1 MRRRDLLLTAFAP
14 AGTRLNLRDAA
25 AVHTRIAEKHA
36 RGQKIWGRIGGS
48 AAEHESA
55 AALAGQLKPFLSE
68 AGLESFSFEAHRA
81 LDWEIRCGGKLLE
94 TAMPAPFEARFPEQV
109 PATVFVTADPDSENW
124 STVAGK
130 WAFVRSPATT
140 STAFNIV
147 REKLLYQRAVKHG
160 AAGLLFVIQTPRSS
174 RWRSV
179 VPVDKPYALKDERY
193 PGGLRPIPC
202 FSVDAIDG
210 DTLAASA
217 GATISARIRYHESR
231 KYEGRNVVGVLKGS
245 GEHGTGILCHLDSF
259 FTGACDNASGIAAM
273 AGLAQSLSRLPARV
287 RKTDFHF
294 LGLSAHHDE
303 AAGMRD
309 WVSRDPARF
318 ARIRHLFLLEHVDA
332 LDIEEGRRAGWPM
345 PLNNNRT
352 AYLGAE
358 GWPEVRKL
366 LPALVRQSGV
376 MSVTPEMQNACIADL
391 FVTCGQA
398 KSFCL
403 MNTPP
408 YYHTGHDTLDKISD
422 AGIWNAVEF
431 HRLLL
436 RGLGLIGDG

>member
-1 MRRRDLLLTAFAP
+1 MRRRDLLLTAFIP
-14 AGTRLNLRDAA
+14 PEQRLNLREVA

-36 RGQKIWGRIGGS
+36 RGHKIWGRIGGS

-55 AALAGQLKPFLSE
+55 AALAGQLKPFLSDVR
-68 AGLESFSFEAHRA
+68 LESFSFEAHRA
-81 LDWEIRCGGKLLE
+81 ADWEVRCGDKLLE
-94 TAMPAPFEARFPEQV
+94 TAMPAPFEARFPEPV
-109 PATVFVTADPDSENW
+109 SAKPFVIADPDQEDW
-124 STVAGK
+124 SYTAGK
-130 WAFVRSPATT
+130 WAYVRSPATT

-147 REKLLYQRAVKHG
+147 RERLLYQRAVKHG
-160 AAGLLFVIQTPRSS
+160 AAGLLFAIPTPRSS
-174 RWRSV
+174 RWKSV

-202 FSVDAIDG
+202 FSVDAQDG
-210 DTLAASA
+210 DVVSAAR
-217 GATISARIRYHESR
+217 GASLSARIRYHASR
-231 KYEGRNVVGVLKGS
+231 RHEGRNVVGLLKGS
-245 GEHGTGILCHLDSF
+245 GDHAAGILCHIDSF
-259 FTGACDNASGIAAM
+259 FAGACDNASGIAAM
-273 AGLAQSLSRLPARV
+273 AGLAQSLSRLPPSQ
-287 RKTDFHF
+287 RKVDFYF

-309 WVSRDPARF
+309 WVSRDQARF

-352 AYLGAE
+352 AYLGPE
-358 GWPEVRKL
+358 GWPEVGAL
-366 LPALVRQSGV
+366 LPALASKSGV
-376 MSVTPEMQNACIADL
+376 MSVAPKMQNACIADL
-391 FVTCGQA
+391 FVTCGQV

-403 MNTPP
+403 MNAPP
-408 YYHTGHDTLDKISD
+408 YYHTDHDRLDKISE

-436 RGLGLIGDG
+436 EGLNLI